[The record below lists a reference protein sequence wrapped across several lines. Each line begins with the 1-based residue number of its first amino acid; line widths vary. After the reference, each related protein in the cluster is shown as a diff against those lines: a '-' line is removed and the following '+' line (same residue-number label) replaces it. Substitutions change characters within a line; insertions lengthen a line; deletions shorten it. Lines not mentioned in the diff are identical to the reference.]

1 MKRQLV
7 LSTSL
12 LGIAA
17 LFGSSASAIAD
28 NARSLGSAA
37 SAPSLGSTAKFAVL
51 SAATGG
57 NGAVTCTDASLK
69 GSIGSSGARPAVV
82 LTRCAQRG
90 LVVAPVAPRVLA
102 DFNQAY
108 QALEANA
115 CGRILTGTLAGI
127 SLAPGVYCF
136 DDAAALTGTLTL
148 NGPSS
153 GIWIFLINGDLTGN
167 SFNTVMAGSAQ
178 PCNVYWSPSGAATM
192 TTSNFKGNVLAG
204 QAVTITGGSFIGRAF
219 ATKAV
224 TLTTVAAEGCGSL
237 LR

>member
-17 LFGSSASAIAD
+17 LLGSSASAFAENRLSFGSTD
-28 NARSLGSAA
+28 GEPSLGSAA
-37 SAPSLGSTAKFAVL
+37 RFAVL

-82 LTRCAQRG
+82 LTRCALRG
-90 LVVAPVAPRVLA
+90 MVTAPVTPRVLA
-102 DFNQAY
+102 DFNNAY
-108 QALEANA
+108 LALEANT
-115 CGRILTGTLAGI
+115 CDQILTGTLAGI

-136 DDAAALTGTLTL
+136 DDAASLTGTLTL

-153 GIWIFLINGDLTGN
+153 GIWIFLVNGDLTGN
-167 SFNTVMAGSAQ
+167 SFNTVMAGSAR

-192 TTSNFKGNVLAG
+192 TTSNLKGNVLAG

-224 TLTTVAAEGCGSL
+224 TLTTVAAEGCGWFD
-237 LR
+237 